1 VSIIKT
7 NNTMRRKIYI
17 NKVTG
22 ERVEV
27 TSIRRSI
34 FDNRWFTFVDARGSI
49 FDMREDE
56 FKELYEKEEENS

>member
-1 VSIIKT
+1 
-7 NNTMRRKIYI
+7 MRKIYT

-22 ERVEV
+22 EKVEV
-27 TSIRRSI
+27 TSIRRSM
-34 FDNRWFTFVDARGSI
+34 FDNRWFTFVDAEDGI

>member
-1 VSIIKT
+1 
-7 NNTMRRKIYI
+7 MRKIYI

-27 TSIRRSI
+27 TSIRRSM
-34 FDNRWFTFVDARGSI
+34 FDNRWFTFVDAEDSI

-56 FKELYEKEEENS
+56 FKEQYQKEDE

>member
-1 VSIIKT
+1 
-7 NNTMRRKIYI
+7 MRKIYT

-22 ERVEV
+22 EKVEV
-27 TSIRRSI
+27 TSIRRSM
-34 FDNRWFTFVDARGSI
+34 FDNRWFTFVDAEDSI

>member
-1 VSIIKT
+1 
-7 NNTMRRKIYI
+7 MRKIYT

-27 TSIRRSI
+27 TSIRRSM
-34 FDNRWFTFVDARGSI
+34 FDNRWFTFVDAGDNI

-56 FKELYEKEEENS
+56 FKELYEKEEEVK

>member
-1 VSIIKT
+1 
-7 NNTMRRKIYI
+7 MRKIYT

-22 ERVEV
+22 EKVEV
-27 TSIRRSI
+27 TSIRRSM
-34 FDNRWFTFVDARGSI
+34 FDNRWFTFVDAEDNI